1 MALKNYILDKSVTEK
16 KLKRMALQI
25 IEKNPG
31 EDHFILAG
39 IRGSGATVARN
50 IQRHLAEISSAGT
63 SLVTIQLDKRNPG
76 EVSLD
81 REIDVNNKVVI
92 VIDDVANSGKT
103 LLYAL
108 KPFLEH
114 HPRKIQTLVLV
125 ERKHNIFPVHADYVG
140 LSVATTL
147 QEHINVE
154 VQGDQLIGAWME

>member
-1 MALKNYILDKSVTEK
+1 MALKNYILDESVTEK

-31 EDHFILAG
+31 EDFLVLAG
-39 IRGSGATVARN
+39 IRGSGTVVARN
-50 IQRHLAEISSAGT
+50 IQQHLAEFSPVNT
-63 SLVTIQLDKRNPG
+63 SLVTILLDKRNPG
-76 EVSLD
+76 EVTLD
-81 REIDVNNKVVI
+81 KEIDVNNKVVI

-108 KPFLEH
+108 KPFILH
-114 HPRKIQTLVLV
+114 HPRKIQALVLV
-125 ERKHNIFPVHADYVG
+125 ERKHNNFPVHADYVG

-154 VQGDQLIGAWME
+154 VQGDKILGAWME